1 MSETPVGSNLSKLE
15 DSLWSAADNLRA
27 NSKLTSSEYC
37 MPVLG
42 IIFLRHATNRYEAA
56 RLQIEADQKSGKM
69 PRRTPIKADFL
80 KRRAMMLP
88 EEARYDLLL
97 KLKTGES
104 LGSALV
110 AAMEAIER
118 DFEPLLNQ
126 LPKDYGKFDPALLEE
141 LLRVFDSEEIRTAG
155 GDVFG
160 RIYEYFLMKFA
171 MQGAQ
176 DNGEFFT
183 PPSLVQTIVNII
195 EPDHGTVFDPACGSG
210 GMFVQSSHFIEDRGQ
225 DTTHQV
231 TFFGQEKT
239 ATTIRLAKMNLAV
252 HGLEGEIREA
262 NTFYEDVHTLY
273 GGCDFVMANPPFN
286 VDMVDSE
293 KVKDD
298 RRLPFGLPGVNK
310 GKKVSNGNYLW
321 ISYFH
326 SYLKPTGRAGFVMS
340 SQASSAGHGEAEVR
354 RKLVETGDV
363 DAMVSIR
370 SNFFYTR
377 TVPCEL
383 WFIDRNKPDQPSP
396 LPPLPEGEGNENA
409 RGCVREGEGNEKTHY
424 RGGYDFEGLI
434 ERAREL
440 RQKQTPAEELFWEL
454 VRDRRFLGLKF
465 SRQHQLGDYIL
476 DFYCAE
482 QKLAI
487 ELDGPIHDSRL
498 KKDQKR
504 DAYLTSQGVRV
515 QRISNRALLNDTSAT
530 LSSIASQISPASPS
544 PLPLPLGEGRGEGK
558 SSGPMNTRDHVLMID
573 ARNIYRKVTR
583 KIYDFSPEQL
593 KNLTAV
599 VWLYRGE
606 NQRFA
611 RLAFD
616 YFDEAVRGAAVT
628 HHAAYGWC
636 TTCDGEKRLARLVD
650 ALRHFAR
657 KANIADEIRNED
669 STKQACEALQ
679 RMVEQLD
686 EQQRDLIQQA
696 DRLHD
701 DIEKFRAKPHKRPL
715 DLDADTPKAIIHALA
730 KDCPALEA
738 LEGQIADFRS
748 AVEAF
753 NKLVRQGADIAERS
767 LGVKRTEAWR
777 KIFEMPSAL
786 EDMQRDEERL
796 RDAHHLLRANLRH
809 FHWLTQ
815 RFPDAAFR
823 AVPGLC
829 RAVSRAEIAAADWS
843 LTPGRY
849 VGVAAAEVDED
860 FDFAQAMRDIH
871 VELADLNAEAASL
884 AAKIQ
889 ANLEGLEL

>member
-1 MSETPVGSNLSKLE
+1 MSEISVGSNYSKLE

-56 RLQIEADQKSGKM
+56 RLQIAEDQKTGKM

-88 EEARYDLLL
+88 EEARYDSLL
-97 KLKTGES
+97 KLSTGES
-104 LGSALV
+104 LGTALV
-110 AAMEAIER
+110 KAMDAIER

-126 LPKDYGKFDPALLEE
+126 LPKDYGKFDPVLLED

-195 EPDHGTVFDPACGSG
+195 EPDHGIVFDPACGSG

-262 NTFYEDVHTLY
+262 NTFYEDVHNLY
-273 GGCDFVMANPPFN
+273 AGCDFVMANPPFN

-363 DAMVSIR
+363 DTMVSIR

-383 WFIDRNKPDQPSP
+383 WFFDKNKPSAPSP
-396 LPPLPEGEGNENA
+396 LPPLP
-409 RGCVREGEGNEKTHY
+409 EGEGNEKTHY

-465 SRQHQLGDYIL
+465 RRQHQLGDYIL
-476 DFYCAE
+476 DFYCTE

-487 ELDGPIHDSRL
+487 ELDGPIHATL
-498 KKDQKR
+498 QKKDHKR
-504 DAYLTSQGVRV
+504 DAYLASMGIRV
-515 QRISNRALLNDTSAT
+515 LRIPNRALLDDTAAT

-544 PLPLPLGEGRGEGK
+544 SPPRPLGEGRGEGGVALNHK
-558 SSGPMNTRDHVLMID
+558 GNVLMLD

-606 NQRFA
+606 ERRFA
-611 RLAFD
+611 RLAYD
-616 YFDEAVRGAAVT
+616 YFEEAVRGSAVT

-657 KANIADEIRNED
+657 KANIADEIRNAP
-669 STKQACEALQ
+669 STNLACEALQ

-686 EQQRDLIQQA
+686 RQQHGLRQQA
-696 DRLHD
+696 DRLYD
-701 DIEKFRAKPHKRPL
+701 AIEKFRAKPHKRPF
-715 DLDADTPKAIIHALA
+715 DLDEDTPKAIVHALV
-730 KDCPALEA
+730 KDYPPVET
-738 LEGQIADFRS
+738 LEGQIAEFRS
-748 AVEAF
+748 AVESF

-767 LGVKRTEAWR
+767 LGAKRTETWR
-777 KIFEMPSAL
+777 KTFEMPSAL
-786 EDMQRDEERL
+786 DDMQRNEERL
-796 RDAHHLLRANLRH
+796 REAHHLLRTNLRH

-815 RFPDAAFR
+815 RFPDAAFCD
-823 AVPGLC
+823 VPGLC

-860 FDFAQAMRDIH
+860 FDFEQTIRDIH
-871 VELADLNAEAASL
+871 IEIADLNAEAASL
-884 AAKIQ
+884 ADQIRTAFD
-889 ANLEGLEL
+889 GLAI